1 MTDAIAD
8 SVPASREQLWGVL
21 FEAAEIEHNLMC
33 CYLYA
38 MFSLKDS
45 VDEGVTEEELAAIKR
60 WRGEI
65 LDVAIEEMAH
75 LAIVSNILSALGAPA
90 HFGRQNFPI
99 APGYHPAGVVV
110 KLAPFNVQTLDHF
123 IYLERPDTV
132 EMADGEG
139 FAPERDYVRTLAS
152 DRLMSATMDYA
163 TVGKLYQAIEDGI
176 SGLAASIGEDAL
188 FVGDEAHQIG
198 PDVVALPNLTIVRCV
213 KSAIA
218 AIDAIVRQG
227 EGSEAGVEDSHF
239 QRFLKIRAE
248 YQALLAARPDFKPGR
263 AAAHNPVMR
272 KPPLPEGKMW
282 INAAPASELLDIGNA
297 IYNHSLRCLALSYTG
312 VDKAAQRSLVNAA
325 IELMR
330 ILTPVAERLTALPAN
345 EEHPGCTAGLSFA
358 TLRSAAAL
366 PPAEGAIPVLTE
378 RLHQIGARA
387 TWLAAHQ
394 EDEAELAEV
403 TATQLERL
411 ANRLATT
418 TLAPPSV
425 LQPATAAIEE
435 TPVIDTPPAP
445 PEPIQADDGRELIPG
460 QSIDLIFDAQRCIHA
475 RHCVLG
481 QPKVFKANVEGPWI
495 DPDATTTE
503 GLVTVAHMCPSGAI
517 QYRRHDGGHEEAPP
531 PVNLV
536 QLREN
541 GPIGVRADMLLD
553 GKPIGYR
560 ATLCRCG
567 ASKNKPFCDSSHI
580 AIGFTATGEPETRES
595 QPLAARGGTLV
606 IEPQQDGPLE
616 VLGNLE
622 LCAGTGRTFDR
633 VTSTWLCRC
642 GGSANKPYCDGTH
655 RKIGFKS

>member
-38 MFSLKDS
+38 MFSLKTS

-263 AAAHNPVMR
+263 VAAHNPVMR